1 MLVPKCIYPKSIFA
15 KCTRLA
21 CLLSFASLFTFRSRP
36 RAPEFLRKGA
46 REERRSRS
54 KAVRTVREEVEEE
67 VDEERKEEV
76 LEEKEA

>member
-1 MLVPKCIYPKSIFA
+1 M
-15 KCTRLA
+15 
-21 CLLSFASLFTFRSRP
+21 FTFRSRP

-54 KAVRTVREEVEEE
+54 KAVRMVREEVEEE

-76 LEEKEA
+76 LEENEA

>member
-1 MLVPKCIYPKSIFA
+1 MSGEDFF
-15 KCTRLA
+15 
-21 CLLSFASLFTFRSRP
+21 STFRSRP

-67 VDEERKEEV
+67 EVDEERKEEV
-76 LEEKEA
+76 LEA

>member
-1 MLVPKCIYPKSIFA
+1 MPKGNF
-15 KCTRLA
+15 
-21 CLLSFASLFTFRSRP
+21 FTFSSRP

-67 VDEERKEEV
+67 VDDERKEEA
-76 LEEKEA
+76 LDENEA